1 MCRGRVD
8 LSRVIGV
15 GLVLVMLV
23 ASVGCSARSGT
34 AGKRGGV
41 EDSEGIGDEGLA
53 GEPSID
59 QFERSGSVAPG
70 GIYTDVVFAFDS
82 DQLDAAAERAV
93 AHNAEVLSAD
103 PSRRVEIE
111 GHCDE
116 RGASEYNLALGARR
130 ARAVRDALVGM
141 GIGSDRLSTVS
152 YGEELPLCKES
163 NESCWSQNRRV
174 HLVDLGR

>member
-1 MCRGRVD
+1 MSRGRVEV
-8 LSRVIGV
+8 SRVIKI
-15 GLVLVMLV
+15 VLVSAAILV
-23 ASVGCSARSGT
+23 AAGCSARSG
-34 AGKRGGV
+34 AGGTRGAAG
-41 EDSEGIGDEGLA
+41 DPSGIGDEGLA

-59 QFERSGSVAPG
+59 QFEQAGTVASG
-70 GIYTDVVFAFDS
+70 GIYMDVLFGFDS
-82 DQLDAAAERAV
+82 DRLDAAAERAV
-93 AHNAEVLSAD
+93 AHNAEVLRGD
-103 PSRRVEIE
+103 QGRRVEIE

-174 HLVDLGR
+174 HLVDIGR

>member
-1 MCRGRVD
+1 MSRGRMEA
-8 LSRVIGV
+8 SRAIKV
-15 GLVLVMLV
+15 VLVSAAILV
-23 ASVGCSARSGT
+23 AAGCSARSG
-34 AGKRGGV
+34 AGGKRGAAG
-41 EDSEGIGDEGLA
+41 EPSIGDEGLA
-53 GEPSID
+53 GESSID
-59 QFERSGSVAPG
+59 QFEQAGTVASG
-70 GIYTDVVFAFDS
+70 GIYMDVSFGFDS
-82 DQLDAAAERAV
+82 DRLDATAERAV
-93 AHNAEVLSAD
+93 AHNAEVLRGD
-103 PSRRVEIE
+103 QGRRVEIE

-174 HLVDLGR
+174 HLVDIGR

>member
-1 MCRGRVD
+1 VD

-15 GLVLVMLV
+15 GLALVMLL
-23 ASVGCSARSGT
+23 ASIGCSARSGS
-34 AGKRGGV
+34 AGRGGGV

-53 GEPSID
+53 SEPSID
-59 QFERSGSVAPG
+59 QFERSGAVTPG

-93 AHNAEVLSAD
+93 AHNAEVLGAD
-103 PSRRVEIE
+103 SSRRVEIE

-141 GIGSDRLSTVS
+141 GIASDRLSTVS